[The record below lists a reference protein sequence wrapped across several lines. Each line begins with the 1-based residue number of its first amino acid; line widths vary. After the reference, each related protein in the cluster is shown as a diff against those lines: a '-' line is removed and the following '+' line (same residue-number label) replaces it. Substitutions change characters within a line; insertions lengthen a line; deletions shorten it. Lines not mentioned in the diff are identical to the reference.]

1 MNFRKYGLALA
12 SLMVMIAWGI
22 LVVSF
27 CYKYMSVLE
36 TLNDGVKFT
45 MAKYG
50 MLLSLILFHLTWA
63 VATINQSLMAY
74 AMSKDI
80 GDSYVRRLN
89 SDYKYPLMFT
99 VVDVGYIIFF
109 SIKFGEYFV

>member
-1 MNFRKYGLALA
+1 MNFRKYGLAIA
-12 SLMVMIAWGI
+12 SLMVMVAWGYSCS
-22 LVVSF
+22 SF

>member
-12 SLMVMIAWGI
+12 SLMVMVAWGI

-36 TLNDGVKFT
+36 TLNEGVKFT

-50 MLLSLILFHLTWA
+50 MLLSLILFHLTWS

-74 AMSKDI
+74 AISTEV
-80 GDSYVRRLN
+80 GDSYVKRLN
-89 SDYKYPLMFT
+89 TDYKYPLMFT
-99 VVDVGYIIFF
+99 VVDIVFIIVF
-109 SIKFGEYFV
+109 SIKFGSHFV

>member
-1 MNFRKYGLALA
+1 
-12 SLMVMIAWGI
+12 MISWGI

-36 TLNDGVKFT
+36 VLDNGIKFT

-50 MLLSLILFHLTWA
+50 MVLSLLLFHLTWA

-74 AMSKDI
+74 AMSKEI

-89 SDYKYPLMFT
+89 KDYKYPLMFT
-99 VVDVGYIIFF
+99 IVDVGYILFF
-109 SIKFGEYFV
+109 SIKFGEHFI